1 MKNIYDIPVALLR
14 QIYIKNGKF
23 LKFTD
28 KFNRK
33 LFMDLALSQPDS
45 VMKALYCCLYF
56 LKHHEGDL
64 IKTITVRL
72 DYKDEICKK
81 LISTNKNLFYKSI
94 GALVELGILYK
105 LEPRVYI
112 VSMDYICVMSNS
124 QKSLFHSTA
133 HSHYTPM
140 NINNVPTRLPTEPRT
155 PHVE

>member
-33 LFMDLALSQPDS
+33 LFMDLAFSQPDS
-45 VMKALYCCLYF
+45 VMKALYCCLYL

-94 GALVELGILYK
+94 GTLVELGILYK

-124 QKSLFHSTA
+124 QKSLFHSMVY
-133 HSHYTPM
+133 S
-140 NINNVPTRLPTEPRT
+140 RLKSIDIIQP
-155 PHVE
+155 